1 MTDILWLI
9 GAAVG
14 GYFML
19 SRSGNGGNT
28 GVDEDGT
35 EYAEIPMDSIE
46 YGTVDEYNNDV
57 PLKVSSTWNR
67 AMTISGGI
75 VYVQGKLHLLNVS
88 DEEVTIEYPDLQ
100 LGNYIPQKGP
110 DGYFDKMVSSVGCH
124 IGYMTSATITD
135 DGMKFASSAAKIV
148 SLPPG
153 ETKSFDISFSINTNK
168 NPAILKDNNTSYYK
182 FPFSVVMEY
191 SKGLSSGKYTICA
204 IVEGEFKL

>member
-9 GAAVG
+9 GAAIG

-19 SRSGNGGNT
+19 PRGGSAGNT
-28 GVDEDGT
+28 GVDEEGN
-35 EYAEIPMDSIE
+35 EYAEIPMDSINF
-46 YGTVDEYNNDV
+46 GTVDEYNNDV

-88 DEEVTIEYPDLQ
+88 DDEVTIEYPDLQ

-124 IGYMTSATITD
+124 IGYLHSAIITD
-135 DGMKFASSAAKIV
+135 NGVKVSSSAAKTIA
-148 SLPPG
+148 LAPG
-153 ETKSFDISFSINTNK
+153 EEKTLDISFSIDTNK
-168 NPAILKDNNTSYYK
+168 NTAILKDNNTNYYK

-204 IVEGEFKL
+204 IVEGEFEL